1 MTDPYGKH
9 LRRVVKQHLAL
20 PITEHRV
27 LCKCKRCRKARKRG
41 LRA

>member
-1 MTDPYGKH
+1 MPDPYGAH

-20 PITEHRV
+20 PLTEHRA

-41 LRA
+41 KRA